1 MILSL
6 VVERK
11 WKMVVVCVVIEMIK
25 LEDAW
30 LWLMLCE

>member
-11 WKMVVVCVVIEMIK
+11 WKMVVAMIEIIK
-25 LEDAW
+25 LESDG
-30 LWLMLCE
+30 CG